1 MLDQRQTEKGTVLSA
16 GYPAIE
22 KLIDTEDFSKVNSVF
37 EIAYNQ
43 LSENARVKRG
53 LKKSREA
60 KKAMRSIE
68 LTMSLFKELLEIK
81 YRIQELLK
89 RTQAKKV

>member
-1 MLDQRQTEKGTVLSA
+1 MLETRQTEKGAVITA

-22 KLIDTEDFSKVNSVF
+22 QLIDTEDFTKINDIF
-37 EIAYNQ
+37 EKAYNQ

-60 KKAMRSIE
+60 KKAMRAIE
-68 LTMSLFKELLEIK
+68 LTMNLFKELLEIK
-81 YRIQELLK
+81 YRIQEMLR
-89 RTQAKKV
+89 RTQAKKA

>member
-1 MLDQRQTEKGTVLSA
+1 MLDQRQTGKGTVLSA

-22 KLIDTEDFSKVNSVF
+22 TLIDTEDFSKVNKAF
-37 EIAYNQ
+37 ETAYTQ
-43 LSENARVKRG
+43 LNENARVKRG

-68 LTMSLFKELLEIK
+68 LTMNLFKELLEIK
-81 YRIQELLK
+81 YRIQDLLK